1 MNAPEEQLET
11 VRQLQRLLGRVEA
24 VEEGLVLQHASALKP
39 LPSAVGSHRNQHAPP
54 NTRVGFLPV
63 LRWSMAE
70 AWSSSITLSLVLLP
84 PHQGQSQVSA
94 RPLPDQ

>member
-1 MNAPEEQLET
+1 MNAPEEQLEA
-11 VRQLQRLLGRVEA
+11 VRQLQHLLGRVEA
-24 VEEGLVLQHASALKP
+24 VEEGLVLQHASA
-39 LPSAVGSHRNQHAPP
+39 NQHAPP
-54 NTRVGFLPV
+54 NTRVWFLPV